1 MSDLII
7 STDKSRLD
15 IKAIHAYLTSSYWA
29 KGRTMEAVRQSI
41 DHSICFGAYL
51 EDDQVG
57 FARVVTDHTIFAYIM
72 DVFTLEEYKG
82 EGYGKQ
88 LMKAIM
94 NHEDLIGVENWFL
107 RTMDAQGLYQQFGF
121 TELEFPER
129 SMAKR
134 NFII

>member
-15 IKAIHAYLTSSYWA
+15 IKVIHAYLTSSYWA
-29 KGRTMEAVRQSI
+29 EGRTMDAVRQSI

-72 DVFTLEEYKG
+72 DVFIL
-82 EGYGKQ
+82 
-88 LMKAIM
+88 
-94 NHEDLIGVENWFL
+94 
-107 RTMDAQGLYQQFGF
+107 
-121 TELEFPER
+121 
-129 SMAKR
+129 
-134 NFII
+134 